1 MGKKLIQTLAVVAMT
16 SCASTV
22 WAYDIQNARPL
33 ALGGASRAFC
43 PSNASLYLNPAGIA
57 VARLYHVET
66 LYGYMP
72 TAHSHVA
79 GGSVVDSVTA
89 PVAMG
94 LSFNYVAWDPDGVD
108 RSEYDVRLTAAYYI
122 ARFLAIGLSL
132 KYVYANQEGR
142 GPLGATNLFVSNGD
156 EQLNTVTVDVGT
168 TLTIGRIFS
177 AAVVGYN
184 LTNTESAHAPLSLG
198 IGLALT
204 IRSFV
209 VATDVLL
216 DFTSAEDLM
225 LRAMGGAEYLIAD
238 NWPIRLG
245 YRWDQLLG
253 THAVTGGF
261 GYVSSSFG
269 VELSVR
275 QDVSSPDDHLHTALV
290 LAIRYFAN

>member
-1 MGKKLIQTLAVVAMT
+1 
-16 SCASTV
+16 
-22 WAYDIQNARPL
+22 
-33 ALGGASRAFC
+33 
-43 PSNASLYLNPAGIA
+43 
-57 VARLYHVET
+57 
-66 LYGYMP
+66 MP
-72 TAHSHVA
+72 TAHSHIA

-108 RSEYDVRLTAAYYI
+108 RNEYDVRLSAAYYI
-122 ARFLAIGLSL
+122 ARILSIGLSL
-132 KYVYANQEGR
+132 KYVYANQDGH
-142 GPLGATNLFVSNGD
+142 GPLATNLFQANGD

-168 TLTIGRIFS
+168 TLTIGQIFS

-184 LTNTESAHAPLSLG
+184 LTNTGSQHAPLSLG

-204 IRSFV
+204 IRAFV

-225 LRAMGGAEYLIAD
+225 VRAMGGAEYLVND

-261 GYVSSSFG
+261 GYVSQRFG
-269 VELSVR
+269 VELSLR
-275 QDVSSPDDHLHTALV
+275 QDVSSPDDHLHTSLV